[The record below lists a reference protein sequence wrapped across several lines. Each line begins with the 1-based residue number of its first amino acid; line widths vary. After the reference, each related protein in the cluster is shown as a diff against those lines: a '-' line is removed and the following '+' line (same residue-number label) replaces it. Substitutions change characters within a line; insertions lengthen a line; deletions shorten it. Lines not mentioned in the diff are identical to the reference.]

1 MRSSPRWI
9 WFATALATILT
20 VADSVAKVAVQTTLP
35 AGRVVVFPKVLA
47 FFLHYN
53 AGLVANVE
61 IPMPII
67 VAVTLAV
74 LVGCAVW
81 LRSAWRTN
89 DTAMTI
95 GLVLVLFGGVG
106 NLTDRLVDAQTTD
119 YLLLFEHSVVNLSDG
134 LVLAGILWIAV
145 VSLRKGTQKST

>member
-20 VADSVAKVAVQTTLP
+20 VADSVAKVAIQTTLP

-47 FFLHYN
+47 LFLHYN
-53 AGLVANVE
+53 AGLVANIA

-67 VAVTLAV
+67 VAITLAV
-74 LVGCAVW
+74 LVGCVAW
-81 LRSAWRTN
+81 LRAAMRTN
-89 DTAMTI
+89 DITTQI
-95 GLVLVLFGGVG
+95 GLILILFGGVG
-106 NLTDRLVDAQTTD
+106 NLTDRLADAQTTD
-119 YLLLFEHSVVNLSDG
+119 YLLLFEHTVVNLSDG

-145 VSLRKGTQKST
+145 VSLRKSGQKST